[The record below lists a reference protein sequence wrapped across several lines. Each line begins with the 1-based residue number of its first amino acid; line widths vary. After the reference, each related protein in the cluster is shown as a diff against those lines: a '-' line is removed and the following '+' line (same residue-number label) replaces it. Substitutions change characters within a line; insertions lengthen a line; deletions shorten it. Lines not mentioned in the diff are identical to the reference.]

1 MALGFVFLSATGGE
15 ADFMLAALWDLYPE
29 GATQPPTEDADD
41 AQATNR
47 KERATA
53 KRTAA
58 TTGDEDGTEEDN
70 QPPATTAPATK
81 RAGNRTQRPDTGTAA
96 NERRPGDANA

>member
-1 MALGFVFLSATGGE
+1 MALCSQLCRPLSEANGKSWAT
-15 ADFMLAALWDLYPE
+15 P
-29 GATQPPTEDADD
+29 TPTEDADD

-47 KERATA
+47 KERANA
-53 KRTAA
+53 KRRAA

-70 QPPATTAPATK
+70 RTPATTARATK
-81 RAGNRTQRPDTGTAA
+81 RAGNRTQQPDTENAA